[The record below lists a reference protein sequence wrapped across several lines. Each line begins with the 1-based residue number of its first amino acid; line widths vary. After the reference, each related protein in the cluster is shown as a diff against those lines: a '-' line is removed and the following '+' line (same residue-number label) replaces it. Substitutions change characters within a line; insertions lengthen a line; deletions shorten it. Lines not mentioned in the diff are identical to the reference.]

1 MNKNNVLRGLLV
13 LAGLSLSSLALAHGD
28 VTPRQWTP
36 RDSSRWARN
45 GATPTPTASPTPST
59 TSPSR
64 SAPPPTTR
72 TARAATAWK
81 PSPAASPRTCACWR
95 PAPRATNGSR
105 AGHQRRGARWRG
117 VHAEDGRL
125 HQPGRPLGDPQLS
138 GKRARRRV
146 TRPTLRR
153 RPRRPARVRRA
164 TAERPP
170 GELRHDLRSARNPGA
185 VVTFK
190 PRYGNYIGGEFVP
203 PVKGQYFTN
212 TSPVNGQPI
221 AEFPVPP
228 PRTSTRPSTPP
239 TPPPTPGAA
248 PRCRSARTSC

>member
-1 MNKNNVLRGLLV
+1 MNKNNALRGLLV

-95 PAPRATNGSR
+95 PAPRATNGSG

-146 TRPTLRR
+146 TRPTFRR
-153 RPRRPARVRRA
+153 RPRRPCTSPPRHGGTTTQESFAMIYAAPGTPVPSSPSSLA
-164 TAERPP
+164 TATTSAASSC
-170 GELRHDLRSARNPGA
+170 LRSRAS
-185 VVTFK
+185 
-190 PRYGNYIGGEFVP
+190 
-203 PVKGQYFTN
+203 
-212 TSPVNGQPI
+212 TSPT
-221 AEFPVPP
+221 
-228 PRTSTRPSTPP
+228 PRR
-239 TPPPTPGAA
+239 
-248 PRCRSARTSC
+248 